1 MKKLLSLPP
10 NLVECFHEV
19 TGLSRDEFFCTNDPV
34 GHRLGSGGGTT
45 WLLQQAHEWLKGERC
60 IVLQGTSMCCRRRCS
75 ACATVAQR

>member
-34 GHRLGSGGGTT
+34 GHRLGSG
-45 WLLQQAHEWLKGERC
+45 EERR
-60 IVLQGTSMCCRRRCS
+60 GCS
-75 ACATVAQR
+75 NRLMSG